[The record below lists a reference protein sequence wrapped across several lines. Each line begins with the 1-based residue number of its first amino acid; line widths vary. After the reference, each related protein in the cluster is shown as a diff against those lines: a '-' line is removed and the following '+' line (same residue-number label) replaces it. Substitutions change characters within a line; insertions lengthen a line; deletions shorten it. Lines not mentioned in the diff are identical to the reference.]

1 MTPAQAASASVGAD
15 SIKGLAQSVARPAYR
30 RLLGAEPALRR
41 AVPILIIAFLCTM
54 AVGAMVQINDQRRQ
68 AVAAASRE
76 LELIAELI
84 ATQADRDARGLKAT
98 DLAPRMQNLL
108 ETLQQQ
114 HGHARRTFLITEV
127 AGTVIAV

>member
-76 LELIAELI
+76 LELTAELI
-84 ATQADRDARGLKAT
+84 AAQAAHDARGAKPAEL
-98 DLAPRMQNLL
+98 PRRMQVLL
-108 ETLQQQ
+108 ERLLHQ
-114 HGHARRTFLITEV
+114 HGHPRRALFITD
-127 AGTVIAV
+127 A

>member
-54 AVGAMVQINDQRRQ
+54 AVGAIVQINDERRL
-68 AVAAASRE
+68 ALASASRE
-76 LELIAELI
+76 LDVLADLVAARFEHDSIASRI
-84 ATQADRDARGLKAT
+84 
-98 DLAPRMQNLL
+98 DLAR
-108 ETLQQQ
+108 
-114 HGHARRTFLITEV
+114 HAQDI
-127 AGTVIAV
+127 